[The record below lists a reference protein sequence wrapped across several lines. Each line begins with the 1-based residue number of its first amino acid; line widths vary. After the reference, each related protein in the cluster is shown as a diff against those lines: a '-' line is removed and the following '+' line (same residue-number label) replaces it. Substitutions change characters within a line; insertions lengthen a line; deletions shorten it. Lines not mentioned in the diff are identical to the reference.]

1 MTSSFILQG
10 WRNERVVHVPNVE
23 RSRVILV
30 LGSDPVAK
38 GNKVKILGF

>member
-1 MTSSFILQG
+1 M
-10 WRNERVVHVPNVE
+10 PNVE